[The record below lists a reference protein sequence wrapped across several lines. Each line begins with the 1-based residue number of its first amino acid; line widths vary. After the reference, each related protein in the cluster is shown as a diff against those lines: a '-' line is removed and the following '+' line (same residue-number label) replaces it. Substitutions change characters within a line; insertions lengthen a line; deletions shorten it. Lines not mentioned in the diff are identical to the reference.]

1 MCLKD
6 RFSESRDQGC
16 RKLVD
21 IVRIYSADETSKR
34 KKSCGLNLVVYIDY
48 RSIDARKNKSY
59 SLVLQYSWRIFF
71 EIPLRLSGSQ
81 QKHSDIWS
89 DIVSV

>member
-1 MCLKD
+1 MLKGQVF
-6 RFSESRDQGC
+6 RFQDQGC
-16 RKLVD
+16 KKLVD

-48 RSIDARKNKSY
+48 TRSIDARKNKSY

>member
-1 MCLKD
+1 MLKGQVF
-6 RFSESRDQGC
+6 RCQDQGC
-16 RKLVD
+16 KKLGD

-59 SLVLQYSWRIFF
+59 SLAFSTTV
-71 EIPLRLSGSQ
+71 
-81 QKHSDIWS
+81 
-89 DIVSV
+89 

>member
-1 MCLKD
+1 MH
-6 RFSESRDQGC
+6 
-16 RKLVD
+16 
-21 IVRIYSADETSKR
+21 IVSADETSKR
-34 KKSCGLNLVVYIDY
+34 RKNLVVDIVRIYGADVTSKKRKSLVVYIDY